1 MGGARR
7 QPEPN
12 AAPDRQN
19 RCPFVLSGT
28 VYLGC
33 GFAWGR
39 LDAGFPGYLDLHVS
53 IMAGHRRTSE
63 PEIET
68 SKSKPGAEM
77 RAVRELM
84 PYLWPRGD
92 VELRVRVAIAL
103 VLLVAAKVATVAI
116 PAVFGRAVDALEA
129 GVSAGGV
136 ASVPIALLVGYGLL
150 RVGQQGFA
158 ELRDFVFAKVGQ
170 RAIRRIALKIFEHLH
185 ALALRFHMDRQ
196 TGGLSRAIERGIKGI
211 DFLLRFMLFNILPTL
226 VEIVLVCG
234 ILWSLFGF
242 IFSAITFVTVMVYVA
257 FTLVFTEW
265 RLKFRRAMN
274 DSDTEANTKAIDS
287 LLNFETV
294 KYFGNEKHEAQRYD
308 VSMQRYEKAAVKS
321 LTTLSLLNVGQGLIM
336 AMGMTILLV
345 LSGIRVSDGSMSIGE
360 FTAVNLYMMQLFQP
374 LNFLGFVYRE
384 IKQSLVDMEQMF
396 GLLEENREIEDKPD
410 SAPLSVAEGVVRFEH
425 VSFKYDPRKSVLR
438 DVDFEVPA
446 GNTVAIVGASG
457 AGKSTIS
464 RLLFRFYDVDD
475 GRITIDGQDI
485 RDITQSSLRAAIGI
499 VPQDTVLFNDSIFY
513 NIQYGRPAA
522 SPAEVEDAARLA
534 QVHDFVMALPDGYN
548 TRVGERGLKLSG
560 GEKQRVAIARTILKS
575 PKILLFDEATS
586 ALDTHTEREI
596 QTALEQVSTDR
607 TTLVIAHRLST
618 VVNADEIIV
627 LDGGVIVER
636 GRHDALLAQ
645 GGMYADLW
653 QRQQAAAR
661 RAEEQ
666 AADVEQGIFVPAP
679 AK

>member
-1 MGGARR
+1 
-7 QPEPN
+7 
-12 AAPDRQN
+12 
-19 RCPFVLSGT
+19 
-28 VYLGC
+28 
-33 GFAWGR
+33 
-39 LDAGFPGYLDLHVS
+39 
-53 IMAGHRRTSE
+53 
-63 PEIET
+63 
-68 SKSKPGAEM
+68 M
-77 RAVRELM
+77 RAVRALM

-92 VELRVRVAIAL
+92 AELRVRVVIAL
-103 VLLVAAKVATVAI
+103 VLLVAAKIATVAI

-136 ASVPIALLVGYGLL
+136 ASVPVALLVGYGLL

-170 RAIRRIALKIFEHLH
+170 RAIRRIALKVFEHLH

-211 DFLLRFMLFNILPTL
+211 DFLLRFMLFSILPTL
-226 VEIVLVCG
+226 VEILLVCG
-234 ILWSLFGF
+234 ILWSMFGF
-242 IFSAITFVTVMVYVA
+242 VFSAITFVTVMIYVV
-257 FTLVFTEW
+257 FTLIFTEW

-274 DSDTEANTKAIDS
+274 DSDSEANTKAIDS

-294 KYFGNEKHEAQRYD
+294 KYFGNEAHEARRYD
-308 VSMQRYEKAAVKS
+308 ESMQRYEKAAVKS

-336 AMGMTILLV
+336 ALGMTILLV
-345 LSGIRVSDGSMSIGE
+345 LSGFRVSDGSMSIGQ

-384 IKQSLVDMEQMF
+384 IKQSLVDMETMF
-396 GLLEENREIEDKPD
+396 GLLSENQEVEDSPG
-410 SAPLSVAEGVVRFEH
+410 SQPLNVADGVVRFEH
-425 VSFKYDPRKSVLR
+425 VSFRYDPRKAVLR

-446 GNTVAIVGASG
+446 GHTVAIVGASG

-485 RDITQSSLRAAIGI
+485 RDVTQSSLRAAIGI

-513 NIQYGRPAA
+513 NIQYGRPSA
-522 SPAEVEDAARLA
+522 SPAEVEEAARLA
-534 QVHDFVMALPDGYN
+534 QVHDFVMSLPDGYN
-548 TRVGERGLKLSG
+548 ARVGERGLKLSG
-560 GEKQRVAIARTILKS
+560 GEKQRVAIARTILKG

-596 QTALEQVSTDR
+596 QKALEQVSANR

-627 LDGGVIVER
+627 LDNGVIVER

-645 GGMYADLW
+645 NGMYADLW

-661 RAEEQ
+661 RAEAQ

-679 AK
+679 LK

>member
-1 MGGARR
+1 M
-7 QPEPN
+7 
-12 AAPDRQN
+12 
-19 RCPFVLSGT
+19 S
-28 VYLGC
+28 
-33 GFAWGR
+33 
-39 LDAGFPGYLDLHVS
+39 
-53 IMAGHRRTSE
+53 GHRRTSE
-63 PEIET
+63 PEIDR
-68 SKSKPGAEM
+68 SKAKPGAEL
-77 RAVRELM
+77 RAIRALS
-84 PYLWPRGD
+84 PYMWPRGNI
-92 VELRVRVAIAL
+92 ELRVRVVVAM

-116 PAVFGRAVDALEA
+116 PAVFGRAVDTLEA
-129 GVSAGGV
+129 GTQSGSSV
-136 ASVPIALLVGYGLL
+136 AVPVALLVGYGLL

-158 ELRDFVFAKVGQ
+158 ELRDYVFAKVGQ
-170 RAIRRIALKIFEHLH
+170 RAIRRIALRVFQHLH
-185 ALALRFHMDRQ
+185 TLALRFHMDRQ

-226 VEIVLVCG
+226 VEIALVCG

-242 IFSAITFVTVMVYVA
+242 VFSAITFVTVMIYVV
-257 FTLVFTEW
+257 FTLMFTEW
-265 RLKFRRAMN
+265 RLKYRRAMN
-274 DSDTEANTKAIDS
+274 DSDSEANTKAIDS

-294 KYFGNEKHEAQRYD
+294 KYFGNEQHEARRYD
-308 VSMQRYEKAAVKS
+308 ASMQRYEKAAVKS

-336 AMGMTILLV
+336 AAGMTILLV
-345 LSGIRVSDGSMSIGE
+345 LSGFRVSEGTMSIGA

-396 GLLEENREIEDKPD
+396 GLLEEKWEVEDARD
-410 SAPLSVAEGVVRFEH
+410 SVALAVADGVVRFEH
-425 VSFKYDPRKSVLR
+425 VSFRYDPRKSVLR
-438 DVDFEVPA
+438 DVGFEVPS
-446 GNTVAIVGASG
+446 GHTVAIVGASG

-485 RDITQSSLRAAIGI
+485 RDVTQSSLRAAIGI

-513 NIQYGRPAA
+513 NIQYGRPEA

-560 GEKQRVAIARTILKS
+560 GEKQRVAIARTILKA

-596 QTALEQVSTDR
+596 QTALDQVSADR

-627 LDGGVIVER
+627 LDDGVIVER
-636 GRHDALLAQ
+636 GRHEALRAN

-661 RAEEQ
+661 RAEEV

>member
-1 MGGARR
+1 M
-7 QPEPN
+7 
-12 AAPDRQN
+12 
-19 RCPFVLSGT
+19 SG
-28 VYLGC
+28 
-33 GFAWGR
+33 
-39 LDAGFPGYLDLHVS
+39 HK
-53 IMAGHRRTSE
+53 RTSE
-63 PEIET
+63 PEIER
-68 SKSKPGAEM
+68 SKAKPGAEM
-77 RAVRELM
+77 RAIRALS
-84 PYLWPRGD
+84 PYMWPRGD
-92 VELRVRVAIAL
+92 VELRVRVVIAM
-103 VLLVAAKVATVAI
+103 VFLVAAKVATVAI
-116 PAVFGRAVDALEA
+116 PAVFGRAVDTLETGA
-129 GVSAGGV
+129 QAANSV
-136 ASVPIALLVGYGLL
+136 AVPISLLVGYGLL

-170 RAIRRIALKIFEHLH
+170 RAIRRIALRIFEHLH

-211 DFLLRFMLFNILPTL
+211 DFLLRFMLFSILPTL
-226 VEIVLVCG
+226 VEIALVCG

-242 IFSAITFVTVMVYVA
+242 VFSAITFFTVMIYVI
-257 FTLVFTEW
+257 FTLMFTEW
-265 RLKFRRAMN
+265 RLKYRRAMN
-274 DSDTEANTKAIDS
+274 DSDSEANTKAIDS

-294 KYFGNEKHEAQRYD
+294 KYFGNEEHEVRRYD
-308 VSMQRYEKAAVKS
+308 DSMQRYEKAAVKS

-336 AMGMTILLV
+336 SAGMTILLV
-345 LSGIRVSDGSMSIGE
+345 LSGFRVSDGSMSIGE

-396 GLLEENREIEDKPD
+396 GLLEENREVED
-410 SAPLSVAEGVVRFEH
+410 APGSQPLVVADGVVRFEH
-425 VSFKYDPRKSVLR
+425 VSFRYDPRKPILR
-438 DVDFEVPA
+438 DVDFEVPS
-446 GNTVAIVGASG
+446 GHTVAIVGASG

-485 RDITQSSLRAAIGI
+485 RDVTQSSLRAAIGI

-513 NIQYGRPAA
+513 NIQYGRPEA
-522 SPAEVEDAARLA
+522 SPAEVEEAARLA
-534 QVHDFVMALPDGYN
+534 QVHDFVMAMPDGYN

-560 GEKQRVAIARTILKS
+560 GEKQRVAIARTILKA

-596 QTALEQVSTDR
+596 QTALDQVSADR

-618 VVNADEIIV
+618 VVNANEIIV
-627 LDGGVIVER
+627 LSDGVIVER
-636 GRHDALLAQ
+636 GRHDALLAYE
-645 GGMYADLW
+645 GMYAELW

-661 RAEEQ
+661 RAEEV
-666 AADVEQGIFVPAP
+666 AADVEQGILVPAP

>member
-1 MGGARR
+1 
-7 QPEPN
+7 
-12 AAPDRQN
+12 
-19 RCPFVLSGT
+19 
-28 VYLGC
+28 
-33 GFAWGR
+33 
-39 LDAGFPGYLDLHVS
+39 
-53 IMAGHRRTSE
+53 
-63 PEIET
+63 
-68 SKSKPGAEM
+68 M
-77 RAVRELM
+77 RAVRELV

-129 GVSAGGV
+129 GVSTGG
-136 ASVPIALLVGYGLL
+136 AATVPIALLIGYGLL

-242 IFSAITFVTVMVYVA
+242 IFSAITFVTVMIYVV

-294 KYFGNEKHEAQRYD
+294 KYFGNEAHEAQRYD

-336 AMGMTILLV
+336 AIGMTILLV
-345 LSGIRVSDGSMSIGE
+345 LSGIRVSDGTMSIGE

-396 GLLEENREIEDKPD
+396 GLLEENREVEDKPD
-410 SAPLSVAEGVVRFEH
+410 SPPLSVDEGVVRFEH

-438 DVDFEVPA
+438 DVDFAVPA

-485 RDITQSSLRAAIGI
+485 RDVTQSSLRAAIGI

-513 NIQYGRPAA
+513 NIQYGRPSA

-596 QTALEQVSTDR
+596 QIALEQVSTDR

-636 GRHDALLAQ
+636 GRHDALLGQ

-679 AK
+679 TK

>member
-1 MGGARR
+1 MGW
-7 QPEPN
+7 
-12 AAPDRQN
+12 
-19 RCPFVLSGT
+19 LSGAAR
-28 VYLGC
+28 LRC
-33 GFAWGR
+33 GR
-39 LDAGFPGYLDLHVS
+39 MS
-53 IMAGHRRTSE
+53 GHNRTSE
-63 PEIET
+63 PQLAPT
-68 SKSKPGAEM
+68 KPGPGAEM
-77 RAVRELM
+77 RAIRALT

-92 VELRVRVAIAL
+92 VELRARVVIAM

-116 PAVFGRAVDALEA
+116 PAVFGRAVDTLES
-129 GVSAGGV
+129 GGSAGGV
-136 ASVPIALLVGYGLL
+136 AAVPVALLIGYGLL

-170 RAIRRIALKIFEHLH
+170 RAIRRIALKVFQHLH
-185 ALALRFHMDRQ
+185 GLALRFHMDRQ

-226 VEIVLVCG
+226 VEIALVCG

-242 IFSAITFVTVMVYVA
+242 VFSAITFVTVAIYVF

-274 DSDTEANTKAIDS
+274 DSDSEANTKAIDS

-294 KYFGNEKHEAQRYD
+294 KYFGNEEHEARRYD

-321 LTTLSLLNVGQGLIM
+321 LTTLSMLNVGQGLIM
-336 AMGMTILLV
+336 AIGMTALLL
-345 LSGIRVSDGSMSIGE
+345 LSASRVSEGSMTIGE

-396 GLLEENREIEDKPD
+396 GLLDQNREIEDAPD
-410 SAPLSVAEGVVRFEH
+410 AAPLSVTDGIVRFEH
-425 VSFKYDPRKSVLR
+425 VSFRYDPRKPVLR
-438 DVDFEVPA
+438 DVDFEVPS

-464 RLLFRFYDVDD
+464 RLLFRFYDVED

-485 RDITQSSLRAAIGI
+485 RDVVQSSVRAAIGI

-513 NIQYGRPAA
+513 NIQYGRPEA
-522 SPAEVEDAARLA
+522 SPAEVEEAARLA

-560 GEKQRVAIARTILKS
+560 GEKQRVAIARTILKA

-596 QTALEQVSTDR
+596 QIALEQVSADR

-627 LDGGVIVER
+627 LDDGVIVER
-636 GRHDALLAQ
+636 GRHAALLEQ
-645 GGMYADLW
+645 GGIYADLW

-661 RAEEQ
+661 RAEEI

-679 AK
+679 TK

>member
-1 MGGARR
+1 M
-7 QPEPN
+7 
-12 AAPDRQN
+12 
-19 RCPFVLSGT
+19 S
-28 VYLGC
+28 
-33 GFAWGR
+33 
-39 LDAGFPGYLDLHVS
+39 
-53 IMAGHRRTSE
+53 GHRRTSE
-63 PEIET
+63 LDIDR
-68 SKSKPGAEM
+68 SKAKPGAEL
-77 RAVRELM
+77 RAIRALS
-84 PYLWPRGD
+84 PYMWPRGD
-92 VELRVRVAIAL
+92 IELRVRVVFAM

-116 PAVFGRAVDALEA
+116 PAVFGRAVDTLET
-129 GVSAGGV
+129 GTQSGNSV
-136 ASVPIALLVGYGLL
+136 AVPVALLLGYGLL

-158 ELRDFVFAKVGQ
+158 ELRDYVFAKVGQ
-170 RAIRRIALKIFEHLH
+170 RAIRRIALRVFQHLH

-226 VEIVLVCG
+226 VEIALVCG

-242 IFSAITFVTVMVYVA
+242 VFSAITFVTVMIYVV
-257 FTLVFTEW
+257 FTLMFTEW
-265 RLKFRRAMN
+265 RLKYRRAMN
-274 DSDTEANTKAIDS
+274 DSDSEANTKAIDS

-294 KYFGNEKHEAQRYD
+294 KYFGNEEHEARRYD
-308 VSMQRYEKAAVKS
+308 ASMQRYEKAAVKS

-336 AMGMTILLV
+336 AAGMTILLV
-345 LSGIRVSDGSMSIGE
+345 LSGFRVSDGTMSIGA

-396 GLLEENREIEDKPD
+396 GLLEENREVEDAPN
-410 SAPLSVAEGVVRFEH
+410 SAPLAVADGVVRFEH
-425 VSFKYDPRKSVLR
+425 VSFRYDPRKSVLR
-438 DVDFEVPA
+438 DVDFEVPS
-446 GNTVAIVGASG
+446 GHTVAIVGASG

-485 RDITQSSLRAAIGI
+485 RDLTQSSLRAAIGI

-513 NIQYGRPAA
+513 NIQYGRPEA

-560 GEKQRVAIARTILKS
+560 GEKQRVAIARTILKA

-596 QTALEQVSTDR
+596 QTALDQVSADR

-636 GRHDALLAQ
+636 GRHDALLAH

-661 RAEEQ
+661 RAEEI